1 MALIGYARVSKV
13 DQDPQLQ
20 LDALD
25 AAGCDDT
32 YIDKASGLREDRPE
46 FLACMRNLRQ
56 GDTLVVWKL
65 DRLGRS
71 TPHLLSITEELRQRG
86 VHFRTLT
93 EAIDTS
99 TPAGRL
105 MFTMMAAIATFERD
119 LIVERTRA
127 GMAAARGKGIRP
139 GPRTVMNP
147 EKIKAAQKMLKDGQP
162 ATTVCQAI
170 GVSRATLY
178 RHLPSADAIT
188 ASDSW
193 THE

>member
-1 MALIGYARVSKV
+1 MAHIGYARVSTA

-25 AAGCDDT
+25 RAGCDDVFVDT
-32 YIDKASGLREDRPE
+32 ASGLRTDRPE
-46 FLACMRNLRQ
+46 FAACMRNLRA

-71 TPHLLSITEELRQRG
+71 TQHLLSITQELDARG
-86 VHFRTLT
+86 IHFRTLT
-93 EAIDTS
+93 ESIDTS

-105 MFTMMAAIATFERD
+105 LFTLMAAIAAFERD

-127 GMAAARGKGIRP
+127 GMAAARRRGIRP

-147 EKIKAAQKMLKDGQP
+147 EKIETARALLAAGEP
-162 ATTVCQAI
+162 GSRVCKVI

-178 RHLPSADAIT
+178 RHLTATAASAT
-188 ASDSW
+188 GP
-193 THE
+193 EPG